1 MNMNLMSIYNRSPV
15 FAQNIACSLV
25 GAGVR
30 SRKYGRREKKELPAF
45 LEREHWDYES
55 LCAYRDESLQRMIRF
70 CEANVPYYRDLFRSL
85 SIHSEQ
91 IRSIDDLQM
100 LPILTKKTVTERF
113 EDFIADGANLQDAM
127 LMHTSGTTG
136 SSFSFYYSKEAYAK
150 QWAAEERYERSVG
163 VTGYEWRAYFGGRP
177 VVPLD
182 CRHSPFY
189 RVNYAMKEVMFSA
202 FHLSECNY
210 SSYLEGLERFQPT
223 YWHGYPSA
231 IGALAQYLLDHGIR
245 LRYRPNVILLA
256 SEQVTEETVNRIEA
270 AFRVRPLQ
278 NYAQTEQV
286 AHIRQRPD
294 GRMFV
299 VEDLTAVEL
308 IAQPGTNQSRV
319 IGSTLTNYVMPLLR
333 YDTSDLVTWRMTP
346 EGREIL
352 SIDGRLEDDILFRDG
367 GRVRRLSRI
376 FHDQPRIQEAQIIQK
391 SLDLI
396 VLRVVRAAGYSAAD
410 EQRLCASAKSYL
422 QDHIGYQIEY
432 TDSIER
438 TQNGKVKFVV
448 SEL

>member
-1 MNMNLMSIYNRSPV
+1 MDWMKFYNKSPV
-15 FAQNIACSLV
+15 WAQNVACSLV
-25 GAGVR
+25 GVGVR
-30 SRKYGRREKKELPAF
+30 SRKYGRREKRELPAF
-45 LEREHWDYES
+45 LERARWDYES
-55 LCAYRDESLQRMIRF
+55 LCSFRDESLQSMIRF
-70 CEANVPYYRDLFRSL
+70 CAAHVPYYRDLFRM
-85 SIHSEQ
+85 
-91 IRSIDDLQM
+91 RSIRPEEIRTLADLQQ
-100 LPILTKKTVTERF
+100 LPILTKQMVTERF
-113 EDFIADGANLQDAM
+113 RDFIADNANLHDAM

-136 SSFSFYYSKEAYAK
+136 SSFSFYYSKDAYAR

-163 VTGYEWRAYFGGRP
+163 VTGREWRAYFGGRAI
-177 VVPLD
+177 VPLAS
-182 CRHSPFY
+182 RRGPYY

-202 FHLSECNY
+202 FHLSEQHFP
-210 SSYLEGLERFQPT
+210 SYLEGLQRFQPT

-231 IGALAQYLLDHGIR
+231 IGALAQYMLDHGIR

-256 SEQVTEETVNRIEA
+256 SEQVTEETVRRIEA
-270 AFRVRPLQ
+270 AFQVRPLQ

-308 IAQPGTNQSRV
+308 IALPGTNQSRV

-367 GRVRRLSRI
+367 GRIRRLSRL
-376 FHDQPRIQEAQIIQK
+376 FHDQPQVKEAQIVQK
-391 SLDLI
+391 SLDL
-396 VLRVVRAAGYSAAD
+396 VVFRVVRAAAYSSSD
-410 EQRLCASAKSYL
+410 EQRLRAGVQAYL
-422 QDHIGYQIEY
+422 QDHIGFQIEY
-432 TDSIER
+432 VDSIER
-438 TQNGKVKFVV
+438 TKNGKVKFVV